1 MVAKVH
7 GTTLRVFRYSHRFD
21 CDDSFMLL
29 IVYRLFYVNYASMK
43 MFQKEK
49 IIKDMGEI
57 FIIYVYRIGK

>member
-7 GTTLRVFRYSHRFD
+7 GTTLRVFRYCHRFD
-21 CDDSFMLL
+21 CDDSFMLS

-49 IIKDMGEI
+49 IIKDMGKI